1 MARLRRLDYNIT
13 EEGIKMDKITYRK
26 TLDAHKG
33 GIQFTLQGFETAD
46 KMARRIELT
55 LTAGGDTYDLPSEG
69 AEAMIYITSPSA
81 KEPSI
86 EKCVIRDN
94 IICYDVLP
102 ITESGVTEMQ
112 VKVIGTSVTGA
123 RGVLIA
129 PRFAVEVTQS
139 DAEDV
144 EAEKGASFTALEDA
158 VAKAS
163 AAYDAR
169 LLRIE
174 VDENCVF
181 RAFYA
186 DGMVYETDAV
196 QSMLM
201 QVSTGLDLTSLV
213 RDGLT
218 NFTADEVAAEFEGRF
233 KDEFARAIYS
243 DSLSN
248 TYNVPTF
255 VMWDAETVNTP
266 FKAGLVAVSEG
277 FAIVYGDTYN
287 HTAVAW
293 TKGESGTFIRR
304 TVNGAAGEWR
314 AYITE
319 DGGVIKGLLE
329 IRKNGARLALVDED
343 GARSGVVEKDSVWD
357 AVELRAQKDEN
368 NYSAIRVEPETE
380 SLDGLATFIR
390 SVGGNKESFK
400 LYGEHNLAH
409 PAQIIVGSYEGVG
422 EDSAA
427 YDKTLT
433 FPFAPQIVWLNGHIA
448 VRPSDKAFKFI
459 LGTYAEYAN
468 VSWGEKSVT
477 FYRTTGTVGSGTR
490 FDWIGSHYDYVA
502 IGV

>member
-1 MARLRRLDYNIT
+1 
-13 EEGIKMDKITYRK
+13 MDKITYNK
-26 TLDAHKG
+26 TLDAHKN

-46 KMARRIELT
+46 NMSRRIEVSLM
-55 LTAGGDTYDLPSEG
+55 ASGDTYDLPLEG
-69 AEAMIYITSPSA
+69 VEALMYITAPSA

-86 EKCVIRDN
+86 AECTIKDNVIA
-94 IICYDVLP
+94 YDVLP
-102 ITESGVTEMQ
+102 IVEAGITEMQ
-112 VKVIGTSVTGA
+112 LKVIGTSVNGA
-123 RGVLIA
+123 KSVLVS
-129 PRFAVEVTQS
+129 PRFAVEVLESNTDDS
-139 DAEDV
+139 
-144 EAEKGASFTALEDA
+144 EAEKSTTFTALEDA

-163 AAYDAR
+163 AAYEAR

-186 DGMVYETDAV
+186 DGTVYETDAV

-218 NFTADEVAAEFEGRF
+218 NFTADEVAQEFEGRF

-255 VMWDAETVNTP
+255 VMWDDQTANTP

-293 TKGESGTFIRR
+293 TKGESGAFIRR
-304 TVNGAAGEWR
+304 TVNGAVGEWR

-329 IRKNGARLALVDED
+329 IRKNGAKIALVDED

-380 SLDGLATFIR
+380 SLDGLATLLR

-400 LYGEHNLAH
+400 LYGEHNLPH
-409 PAQIIVGSYEGVG
+409 PAQIVSDSYVGAG
-422 EDSAA
+422 EDEDA
-427 YDKTLT
+427 YNKTLT
-433 FPFAPQIVWLNGHIA
+433 FDFKPQIVWLSGHLA
-448 VRPSDKAFKFI
+448 VRPSEYAFKFL
-459 LGTYAEYAN
+459 LGNTIEAAD
-468 VSWGEKSVT
+468 VVWGDKSVT
-477 FYRTTGTVGSGTR
+477 FKRKTGVSGSGTR
-490 FDWIGSHYDYVA
+490 FNWSGLPYNYVA
-502 IGV
+502 IG

>member
-1 MARLRRLDYNIT
+1 
-13 EEGIKMDKITYRK
+13 MDKITYKK
-26 TLDAHKG
+26 TLDAHKN

-46 KMARRIELT
+46 NMSRRIDISLM
-55 LTAGGDTYDLPSEG
+55 ASGDTYDLPLEG
-69 AEAMIYITSPSA
+69 VEALMYITTPSA

-86 EKCVIRDN
+86 AKCTIEDN
-94 IICYDVLP
+94 AICYDVLP
-102 ITESGVTEMQ
+102 IVEAGVTEMQ
-112 VKVIGTSVTGA
+112 LKVIGTSVNGA
-123 RGVLIA
+123 KSVLIS
-129 PRFAVEVTQS
+129 PRFAVEVLESNTE
-139 DAEDV
+139 DA
-144 EAEKGASFTALEDA
+144 EAEKSTTFTALEDA

-163 AAYDAR
+163 AAYEAR

-186 DGMVYETDAV
+186 DGTVYETDAV

-201 QVSTGLDLTSLV
+201 QVSTELDLTSLV

-218 NFTADEVAAEFEGRF
+218 NFTADEVAQEFEGRF

-243 DSLSN
+243 DSLLN

-255 VMWDAETVNTP
+255 VMWDSETVNTP

-277 FAIVYGDTYN
+277 FAIVYGNTYN

-293 TKGESGTFIRR
+293 TKGESGAFIRR

-329 IRKNGARLALVDED
+329 IRKNGAKIALVDED
-343 GARSGVVEKDSVWD
+343 RARSGVVEKDSVWD

-368 NYSAIRVEPETE
+368 NFSAIRVEPETE
-380 SLDGLATFIR
+380 SLDGLATLLR
-390 SVGGNKESFK
+390 SVGGKKESFK
-400 LYGEHNLAH
+400 LYGEHNLPH
-409 PAQIIVGSYEGVG
+409 PAQIVSDSYVGTGKDE
-422 EDSAA
+422 EA
-427 YDKTLT
+427 YNKTLT
-433 FPFAPQIVWLNGHIA
+433 FDFKPQIVWLNGHLA
-448 VRPSDKAFKFI
+448 VRPSDKAYKFI
-459 LGTYAEYAN
+459 SGGSSEFAK

-477 FYRTTGTVGSGTR
+477 FYRTTSISGSGTR
-490 FDWIGSHYDYVA
+490 FNWIDSTYNYVA
-502 IGV
+502 IG